1 MHFKAENVISGLLSS
16 TQWER
21 KSFQCILFIYFF
33 FHIKICPQVT
43 GLRNCLL
50 SPETVETEIKHGSF
64 GLKDAD
70 SFTFGKLPIYESW
83 GCSTSLCLSEVFK
96 HYSNFFFLIH
106 AV

>member
-1 MHFKAENVISGLLSS
+1 MLSQDFQVACSGRGKVSNV
-16 TQWER
+16 
-21 KSFQCILFIYFF
+21 FYLFIYF

-50 SPETVETEIKHGSF
+50 SPETVETEIKHVSF